1 MKIKRDNNANYN
13 VTLSHIESNSKK
25 LVVQLNTLNKVFRNY
40 SKNDTDL
47 LTITDSELKKSLISK
62 EVLLLGL
69 DDDLALTLCKN
80 DSIYKSILSDIKKI
94 KSTKDYFY
102 QVNYFKMIDFK
113 KGMYKLNYKKLESI
127 VEGLVYFDVNDK
139 HDIKIY
145 DEIAVAT
152 DTLLK
157 YFPHNKSAIFSA
169 LNKVLDSDLKP
180 TYNTLKYLR

>member
-25 LVVQLNTLNKVFRNY
+25 LVAQLNTLNKVFRNY

-47 LTITDSELKKSLISK
+47 LTITDSDLKKSLISK

-102 QVNYFKMIDFK
+102 KVDYFKMIDFK
-113 KGMYKLNYKKLESI
+113 SSNRWRYIYKFFGVI
-127 VEGLVYFDVNDK
+127 
-139 HDIKIY
+139 
-145 DEIAVAT
+145 
-152 DTLLK
+152 
-157 YFPHNKSAIFSA
+157 
-169 LNKVLDSDLKP
+169 
-180 TYNTLKYLR
+180 YNTHNYQYNNRGEHIYNHHFKKRSITI